1 MTFQLLVSTMNQ
13 VDFQLLDRMN
23 VQSDA
28 VIINQC
34 DKNSVEE
41 FNYKSHKIKWVNMS
55 HRGVGVS
62 RNTALFYATADIIL
76 FADDDVTYVE
86 GYVQGVLSA
95 FQNNNQADVI
105 CFNINLLN
113 SIKNFGYRDNKR
125 NKRLNLLNSMRYG
138 ACRIA
143 ARRRVLLKNRI
154 SFSLLFGGGAEFS
167 SGEDSLF
174 IRDCYNKKIKL
185 YAYSY
190 TLGDVEDGQS
200 SWFNGVQDKLFIDR
214 GILLYNAFPILHFL
228 LYFYYAFRLKK
239 IDSNYNIWKILKL
252 FYKGKKLIKQYR

>member
-1 MTFQLLVSTMNQ
+1 MTFQVLISTMNQ
-13 VDFQLLDRMN
+13 ADFQLLDRMN

-34 DKNSVEE
+34 DKNSIKE
-41 FNYKSHKIKWVNMS
+41 FNYNGHTIKWVNMS
-55 HRGVGVS
+55 NRGVGLS

-76 FADDDVTYVE
+76 FADDDVTYTD
-86 GYVQGVLSA
+86 GYAQEVVSA
-95 FQNNNQADVI
+95 FQNNKKADMI
-105 CFNINLLN
+105 CFNINLVN
-113 SIKNFGYRDNKR
+113 SIKNFGYRDNKS

-154 SFSLLFGGGAEFS
+154 SFSLLFGGGTEFS

-174 IRDCYNKKIKL
+174 IRDCYNKKMKL

-190 TLGDVEDGQS
+190 TLGVVDDSQS

-239 IDSNYNIWKILKL
+239 IASNYGIRKILNL

>member
-1 MTFQLLVSTMNQ
+1 MTFQLLISTMNQ
-13 VDFQLLDRMN
+13 VDYTLLDKMN
-23 VQSDA
+23 VKSDA
-28 VIINQC
+28 VVINQW
-34 DKNSVEE
+34 DRDGVEE
-41 FNYKSHKIKWVNMS
+41 FDYNGYKIKWINMS
-55 HRGVGVS
+55 ARGVGLS
-62 RNTALFYATADIIL
+62 RNTALFNATADVVL
-76 FADDDVTYVE
+76 FADDDVVYFD
-86 GYVQGVLSA
+86 GYESEVLSA
-95 FQNNNQADVI
+95 FEKNKKASVI
-105 CFNINLLN
+105 CFNVELIN
-113 SIKNFGYRDNKR
+113 STKNFGYRNNKK
-125 NKRLNLLNSMRYG
+125 NKRLKLRNSMRYG
-138 ACRIA
+138 ACRIG
-143 ARRRVLLKNRI
+143 ARRKVLLKNRI

>member
-13 VDFQLLDRMN
+13 TDFQLLDRMN

-34 DKNSVEE
+34 DKNSIEE
-41 FNYKSHKIKWVNMS
+41 FNYNNYKIKWINMS
-55 HRGVGVS
+55 NRGVGLS
-62 RNTALFYATADIIL
+62 RNTALFNATADIIL
-76 FADDDVTYVE
+76 FADDDVTYAD
-86 GYVQGVLSA
+86 GYAQEVRNA
-95 FQNNNQADVI
+95 FESNKKADVI
-105 CFNINLLN
+105 CFNINLVN
-113 SIKNFGYRDNKR
+113 SIKNFGYRNNKK
-125 NKRLNLLNSMRYG
+125 NKRLSLLNSMRYG

-174 IRDCYNKKIKL
+174 IRDCYNKKMTL
-185 YAYSY
+185 YANSY
-190 TLGDVEDGQS
+190 TLGEVDDAQS
-200 SWFNGVQDKLFIDR
+200 SWFSGVQDKLFIDR
-214 GILLYNAFPILHFL
+214 GVLIYNAFPILHSL

-239 IDSNYNIWKILKL
+239 LDPNYGIRKILKL
-252 FYKGKKLIKQYR
+252 FYKGRKLIKKYR